1 MARWPDQQAFADAD
15 FDKERQMWAIRVE
28 RPNNLAVVEV
38 AEPVALPGQILLRTR
53 RAGICG
59 SDLHI
64 YHGKNPFARYPRVIG
79 HELLGI
85 VAAIGDGVQGHAV
98 GDRVALDPVVSCG
111 TCLACRRGRPNV
123 CRNLQVIGVHCD
135 GGMSEFCVIPAAN
148 AIKVPHNL
156 SDRAAVM
163 AEPYSIAANIMLRC
177 EADATDIALI
187 YGAGVIG
194 LASLHAANMKGIRC
208 IVVDVDDARL
218 ERARALGA
226 ARVVN
231 SRNESVEATV
241 KAETADYG
249 VTLVVD
255 AAGAPGI
262 LEQAVQVTG
271 PAGRI
276 MVLNFQPGPSAIPQS
291 ELVKKE
297 LSLLGSRL
305 NRRLIPQVLGWFAS
319 GAIDPEKLVSHDFDF
334 REVKEAFRLME
345 EHPEATCKVQLTFD

>member
-1 MARWPDQQAFADAD
+1 M
-15 FDKERQMWAIRVE
+15 
-28 RPNNLAVVEV
+28 
-38 AEPVALPGQILLRTR
+38 
-53 RAGICG
+53 
-59 SDLHI
+59 HI

-79 HELLGI
+79 HEALGT
-85 VAAIGDGVQGHAV
+85 VAAFGAEVQGFAI

-111 TCLACRRGRPNV
+111 VCRACRSGRPNV
-123 CRNLQVIGVHCD
+123 CRNIQVVGVHCD

-148 AIKVPHNL
+148 AVKVPDNL

-163 AEPYSIAANIMLRC
+163 AEPYSIAANIMLRS
-177 EADATDIALI
+177 EAEATDIALI

-194 LASLHAANMKGIRC
+194 LASLHAAGMKGIRC

-218 ERARALGA
+218 ERAKALGA

-231 SRNESVEATV
+231 SRHESVEAAV

-255 AAGAPGI
+255 AAGAPGV
-262 LEQAVQVTG
+262 LEQAVQIAG

-276 MVLNFQPGPSAIPQS
+276 MVLNFQPGTSAIPQS

-305 NRRLIPQVLGWFAS
+305 SRRLIPQVLEWFAS
-319 GAIDPEKLVSHDFDF
+319 GAIDPEKLVSHEFDF
-334 REVKEAFRLME
+334 RQVKEAFQLME
-345 EHPEATCKVQLTFD
+345 ERPEAVCKVQLTFE